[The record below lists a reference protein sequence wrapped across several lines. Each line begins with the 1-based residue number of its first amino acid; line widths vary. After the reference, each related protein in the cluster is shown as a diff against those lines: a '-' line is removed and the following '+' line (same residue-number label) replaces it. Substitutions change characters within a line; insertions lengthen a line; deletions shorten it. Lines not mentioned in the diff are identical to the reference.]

1 MGGAMQQSR
10 QQRLV
15 DALRS
20 TSHPLSGDELGAL
33 LGVSARSVRKYV
45 QEVNGRADAAII
57 LTSHR
62 GYTLDEQ
69 VWRASIS
76 DASERRVETPM
87 ERLYYITRRLVTSVD
102 GEDVYDLA
110 EMLFVS
116 DSTIEGDLSKVRG
129 LLAEYDL
136 ELQRNRS
143 SVRIVGSELG
153 QRRLVRQLLLESAR
167 GVTAAGL
174 GTALLELQS
183 IDLRE
188 LTGWIRSVLDRHA
201 LVTQEYG
208 LHDLALHVAIAVT
221 RVAAG
226 HTRDRV
232 EGPLAEPAVLAA
244 ADELAA
250 LIEERHAVSMPYAER
265 AELARL
271 ILTRTG
277 TSSAGAAAVGD
288 EYLTLVQSILAR
300 LADRYLF
307 EVDDDTFVV
316 NLSLHV
322 RNLIAR
328 ARSGT
333 TARNPLGDSFKQD
346 HPLIHE
352 LAVFVAA
359 GIEEGAGIRME
370 EDEIVFIA
378 FHIGAYLQR
387 TLESASHVRVV
398 CVVPQYYSTADEFT
412 RRVASRLGDAASVI
426 DTVTELDHDWST
438 LDADLIATST
448 PLPPGLAATV
458 VHVSPIPSESDLD
471 VIVDAVRAARAAKSG
486 ARIRWALTELI
497 DPRLF
502 TRVTST
508 TREEALSRMSAQ
520 LESEGVVDADFL
532 RDVEDRERLSPTAF
546 GGSIAVPHSMNMN
559 AQRTAI
565 SILVSEEPIEWAG
578 SRVHLVALFALSSHG
593 RQVFRDVLD
602 DFIATLADPARI
614 SRIVRAAT
622 DYDAFSTALLAEISA

>member
-1 MGGAMQQSR
+1 MQQTR

-15 DALRS
+15 DALRAA
-20 TSHPLSGDELGAL
+20 SHPLSGEELGNV

-45 QEVNGRADAAII
+45 QEINARADSALIV
-57 LTSHR
+57 TSHR
-62 GYTLDEQ
+62 GYTVDEQ
-69 VWRASIS
+69 VWRTL
-76 DASERRVETPM
+76 DADAPPERRVETPM
-87 ERLYYITRRLVTSVD
+87 ERLYYIARRLVTSTD

-129 LLAEYDL
+129 LLAEYGL
-136 ELQRNRS
+136 ELQRSRS
-143 SVRIVGSELG
+143 NVRIVGSERA

-174 GTALLELQS
+174 SSALLELQS

-188 LTGWIRSVLDRHA
+188 LTGWLRTVLDRHE
-201 LVTQEYG
+201 LITQEYG

-226 HTRDRV
+226 HERDRV
-232 EGPLAEPAVLAA
+232 DEPPTDRAVRAA
-244 ADELAA
+244 AEELAT
-250 LIEERHAVSMPYAER
+250 LIEERHDVRMPEAER

-271 ILTRTG
+271 IVTRTG
-277 TSSAGAAAVGD
+277 SSSASAAAVGD
-288 EYLTLVQSILAR
+288 EYLTLVQSILDR

-307 EVDDDTFVV
+307 DIDDDTFVV

-333 TARNPLGDSFKQD
+333 AARNPLGESFKQD

-352 LAVFVAA
+352 LAVFVAS
-359 GIEEGAGIRME
+359 GIEQGAQISMD

-378 FHIGAYLQR
+378 FHLGAYLQR
-387 TLESASHVRVV
+387 TLESAGQVRVV
-398 CVVPQYYSTADEFT
+398 CVVPQYYSTSDEFT
-412 RRVASRLGDAASVI
+412 RRVASRLGDVATVI
-426 DTVTELDHDWST
+426 GTVTELDHDWSS
-438 LDADLIATST
+438 LDTDLIVTST
-448 PLPPGLAATV
+448 PLPAGITATIV
-458 VHVSPIPSESDLD
+458 QVSPIPSVSDLD
-471 VIVDAVRAARAAKSG
+471 AVVDAVRSARATKSG

-502 TRVTST
+502 TRVQST
-508 TREEALSRMSAQ
+508 TREKALAMMAAQ
-520 LESEGVVDADFL
+520 LESEGVVDSDFL

-565 SILVSEEPIEWAG
+565 SVLVSEEPIDWAG
-578 SRVHLVALFALSSHG
+578 SRVHLVALFALSPHG

-614 SRIVRAAT
+614 GRIVKAAT
-622 DYDAFSTALLAEISA
+622 SYDAFATALLSEIGQ